1 MKYKKP
7 KGLAD
12 LKKAVKQYKNSV
24 IVYDKWW
31 EQITEIHAGKDWDW
45 SNLSLDRYVIYVV
58 Q

>member
-12 LKKAVKQYKNSV
+12 LKKAVKNYKNSV

-31 EQITEIHAGKDWDW
+31 EQITEIHAGKGWDW
-45 SNLSLDRYVIYVV
+45 SH
-58 Q
+58 